1 MDQEEKMNWEK
12 LLKHLDGHQNDGQ
25 ADEELN
31 QEELDML
38 LLAEETNMSLN
49 RTDPEMKFPVQ
60 AGWEELEV
68 RYREKNRKEGV
79 KISDRRPNWFMAAAA
94 VLACVL
100 GSVWWLSMR
109 PGDSSK
115 NVPAMTITG
124 IKLTLENGKTVALDK
139 KEAPALKS
147 AGAALNG
154 GTLVYKKETALP
166 KEKEDPV
173 SMNVLEVPFGKQ
185 TKVELGDGTA
195 IWVNSGSKLTYP
207 SHFPASKREVI
218 LEGEAFFDVSHNV
231 HRPFIVHVKGLNV
244 QVLGTAFNINSFGP
258 AVQTALVRGKVG
270 LEAGNQSIILMPGE
284 LGSYTR
290 AGGTLSKAE
299 ADLKLYTAWKDGEIY
314 FDNSSLAEIAFRLER
329 EYNLHFSFEDAAL
342 KNLHFMVDMP
352 KTGDDIQ
359 QVLKNIRLST
369 NEVDFVVKGN
379 VVEVK
384 RRN

>member
-1 MDQEEKMNWEK
+1 MNWEK
-12 LLKHLDGHQNDGQ
+12 LLRHLEGDKDGGQ

-31 QEELDML
+31 QEELEML

-60 AGWEELEV
+60 AGWEELEA
-68 RYREKNRKEGV
+68 RYKEKSRKENLTIGRG
-79 KISDRRPNWFMAAAA
+79 RRNWFMAAAA
-94 VLACVL
+94 VLACVI
-100 GSVWWLSMR
+100 GSVWWLSIR
-109 PGDSSK
+109 PEDPSK
-115 NVPAMTITG
+115 NASAPTIAG
-124 IKLTLENGKTVALDK
+124 VKLTLENGKTVALDQ
-139 KEAPALKS
+139 KEAPVLKS

-154 GTLVYKKETALP
+154 GTLVYKKEKALP
-166 KEKEDPV
+166 KENEGPV
-173 SMNVLEVPFGKQ
+173 SMNILEVPYGKQ

-207 SHFPASKREVI
+207 SHFSASKRELT
-218 LEGEAFFDVSHNV
+218 LEGEAFFEVSHNAQ
-231 HRPFIVHVKGLNV
+231 RPFVVHVKGLNV

-270 LEAGNQSIILMPGE
+270 LEAGNQSILLMPGE

-329 EYNLHFSFEDAAL
+329 EYNLRFSFTDPAL

-359 QVLKNIRLST
+359 QVLKNIKLST

-379 VVEVK
+379 MVEVK
-384 RRN
+384 RRH

>member
-12 LLKHLDGHQNDGQ
+12 LLRHLEGDKDGGQ

-60 AGWEELEV
+60 AGWEELETK
-68 RYREKNRKEGV
+68 YKEKNRKDNLTIGRG
-79 KISDRRPNWFMAAAA
+79 KRNWFMAAAA
-94 VLACVL
+94 VLACVI

-109 PGDSSK
+109 PEDPSK
-115 NVPAMTITG
+115 NAPAITG
-124 IKLTLENGKTVALDK
+124 VKLTLENGKTVALDQ
-139 KEAPALKS
+139 KEAPVLKS

-166 KEKEDPV
+166 KENEGPV
-173 SMNVLEVPFGKQ
+173 SMNVLEVPYGKQ

-207 SHFPASKREVI
+207 SHFSASKRELT
-218 LEGEAFFDVSHNV
+218 LEGEAFFEVSHNAQ
-231 HRPFIVHVKGLNV
+231 RPFVVHVKGLNV

-270 LEAGNQSIILMPGE
+270 LEAGNQSILLMPGE

-290 AGGTLSKAE
+290 TGGTLSKTE

-329 EYNLHFSFEDAAL
+329 EYNLHFNFEDAAL

-384 RRN
+384 RRH

>member
-12 LLKHLDGHQNDGQ
+12 LLKHLDSHQDDGH

-31 QEELDML
+31 QEELEML

-60 AGWEELEV
+60 AGWEELEA
-68 RYREKNRKEGV
+68 RYKEKNKKDNL
-79 KISDRRPNWFMAAAA
+79 KIGHSKRNWFMAAAA
-94 VLACVL
+94 VLACVI

-109 PGDSSK
+109 PEDPVKDVSIA
-115 NVPAMTITG
+115 VTG
-124 IKLTLENGKTVALDK
+124 VKLTLDNGKTVTLEE
-139 KEAPALKS
+139 KEAPVLKS
-147 AGAALNG
+147 AGAVLNG
-154 GTLVYKKETALP
+154 GTLVYKKETVLA
-166 KEKEDPV
+166 KEEGRV
-173 SMNVLEVPFGKQ
+173 SMNTLEVPYGKQ

-195 IWVNSGSKLTYP
+195 IWVNAGSKLSYP
-207 SHFPASKREVI
+207 SHFAASKREVI
-218 LEGEAFFDVSHNV
+218 LEGEAFFEVSHNAQ
-231 HRPFIVHVKGLNV
+231 RPFIVHVMGMNV

-258 AVQTALVRGKVG
+258 EVQTALVRGKVG
-270 LEAGNQSIILMPGE
+270 LEAGNQSILLMPGE
-284 LGSYTR
+284 LGSYAR
-290 AGGTLSKAE
+290 AGGALSKAE
-299 ADLKLYTAWKDGEIY
+299 ADLKLYTAWKEGEIY

-352 KTGDDIQ
+352 KTGNDIQ
-359 QVLKNIRLST
+359 KVLKNIRLST

-384 RRN
+384 RR

>member
-12 LLKHLDGHQNDGQ
+12 LLKHLDGHQDDGQ

-38 LLAEETNMSLN
+38 LLAEETNMSLK
-49 RTDPEMKFPVQ
+49 RTDPETKFPVE
-60 AGWEELEV
+60 AGWEELEA
-68 RYREKNRKEGV
+68 RYKEKNREANLTIGCSK
-79 KISDRRPNWFMAAAA
+79 RNWFMAAAA
-94 VLACVL
+94 VLACVI
-100 GSVWWLSMR
+100 GSVWWLSTR
-109 PGDSSK
+109 PVDPVKDVSIA
-115 NVPAMTITG
+115 VTG
-124 IKLTLENGKTVALDK
+124 IKLTLENGKTVTLEE
-139 KEAPALKS
+139 KEAPVLKS

-154 GTLVYKKETALP
+154 GTLVYKKETDLS
-166 KEKEDPV
+166 KEEGRV
-173 SMNVLEVPFGKQ
+173 SMNVLEVPYGKQ

-195 IWVNSGSKLTYP
+195 IWLNSGSKLIYP
-207 SHFPASKREVI
+207 SHFSASKREVT
-218 LEGEAFFDVSHNV
+218 LEGEAFFEVSHNPQ
-231 HRPFIVHVKGLNV
+231 RPFIVHVKDLNV

-270 LEAGNQSIILMPGE
+270 LEAGNQSILLMPGE

-290 AGGTLSKAE
+290 AGETLSKTD

-329 EYNLHFSFEDAAL
+329 EYNLRFSFADPAL

-369 NEVDFVVKGN
+369 NEVDFVIKGN

-384 RRN
+384 RRH